1 MQRMIASVATV
12 LCRSACKKHAIVI
25 LNEAIPLDAEYEIRI
40 PRLCFMLWMKH
51 ISSQPCD
58 QRLRFGGLVNRC
70 LVGWDRVDISD
81 IDRSFCKISTYM
93 HSDYYYSSIYRPKR
107 KGYCIV
113 RGTVKYFGA
122 SIVIRRFKR

>member
-93 HSDYYYSSIYRPKR
+93 HSDYYY
-107 KGYCIV
+107 
-113 RGTVKYFGA
+113 A
-122 SIVIRRFKR
+122 